1 MARKQADQ
9 KKLHKM
15 QGNKSTLQKSMNQP
29 NTQTQKRYQD
39 SKKNTK
45 ESNIKSMNGKHKQ
58 DMNYTQSDPK
68 AKR

>member
-29 NTQTQKRYQD
+29 NTQTQKKYQD
-39 SKKNTK
+39 NKK
-45 ESNIKSMNGKHKQ
+45 I
-58 DMNYTQSDPK
+58 PK
-68 AKR
+68 RAI